1 MNMNIIEEKLKINS
15 NMNWY
20 AVRTMNNREN
30 KVKERL
36 LKEIEV
42 NNLSKVVGQVLIPTE
57 KTITLRNGK
66 KLHRD
71 KIVYPGYIFLETSA
85 LGELERILKGID
97 GTSGFLRER
106 TGVATPMRKSEIEK
120 ILKIQEETDNKDFS
134 EIFTIGEEV
143 EIIDGPF
150 LSFKGKIEKNDEVKE
165 KLTINVSIFGR
176 PTPVDLT
183 YTQVKKL
190 N

>member
-1 MNMNIIEEKLKINS
+1 METIIK

-20 AVRTMNNREN
+20 AIRTMNNREN

-36 LKEIEV
+36 LKEIEI
-42 NNLSKVVGQVLIPTE
+42 NNLNKVVGKILIPTE
-57 KTITLRNGK
+57 KTISIRNGK
-66 KLHRD
+66 KTFRE
-71 KIVYPGYIFLETSA
+71 KILYPGYIFIETSA
-85 LGELERILKGID
+85 LGEMERVLKGID

-106 TGVATPMRKSEIEK
+106 AGTVSPMRKSEIEK
-120 ILKIQEETDNKDFS
+120 ILQVQEETNNRDYS
-134 EIFTIGEEV
+134 EIFTLGEEV

-150 LSFKGKIEKNDEVKE
+150 SSFKGKVEKNDEVKE

-183 YTQVKKL
+183 YSQVKKV
-190 N
+190 